1 MSIADRWP
9 RDAAGNLLVGGLP
22 LEDAVAL
29 AGGTPCYLYDRARLQ
44 VRAEG
49 LRALLPDGVQLH
61 YAIKANPYPPL
72 VTAMAGWVDGFD
84 VASGGEL
91 EIALAAGMAPD
102 RISFAGPGKSA
113 EELARAAAA
122 GIVINLESL
131 REARLLAGTGAAV
144 AIRVNPDFELK
155 ASGMRMAGGA
165 KPFGIDE
172 ALLPEMYSA
181 ISDAGLRFEGF
192 HIYAGSQSLR
202 ADAII
207 EAQTATYEAALR
219 WANAAGVRPRHINIG
234 GGFGIPYAP
243 HEAPLDLEPVL
254 ANLEALA
261 IRAARD
267 LPGTALVIELGRW
280 LVGEAGLYVARVRDR
295 KVSHGQT
302 FLVVDGGM
310 HQHLAASGNFGQKI
324 RRNYPVAVN
333 GAEARREIASIVG
346 PLCTPL
352 DLLADRAELAMA
364 QEGDLI
370 AIFQSGA
377 YGYTASPRAFLGH
390 PDPGQAL
397 V

>member
-1 MSIADRWP
+1 MSIADDWP
-9 RDAAGNLLVGGLP
+9 RDAAGSLLIGGLS
-22 LEDAVAL
+22 LEEAIAR

-44 VRAEG
+44 ARAEG

-131 REARLLAGTGAAV
+131 REPRLLAGTGAAV

-155 ASGMRMAGGA
+155 ASGMKMAGGA

-172 ALLPEMYSA
+172 ALLPEMLTA
-181 ISDAGLRFEGF
+181 IADAGLRFEGF

-202 ADAII
+202 ADAIV

-219 WANAAGVRPRHINIG
+219 WSEAAGVRPRHINIG

-254 ANLEALA
+254 ANLGALA
-261 IRAARD
+261 ARAARD

-280 LVGEAGLYVARVRDR
+280 LVGEAGLYVTRVRDR
-295 KVSHGQT
+295 KISHGQT

-352 DLLADRAELAMA
+352 DLLADRADLAVA

-390 PDPGQAL
+390 PDPEQAL